1 MTTTQSSISSTS
13 PTPTVPSG
21 SGRVANI
28 VLDSFTEAGRH
39 VRIIP
44 RNIEVLIFATIQ
56 PVMFVLLFSFVFGG
70 SIQVPGYPDYDQYLM
85 PGIFAQTVVFG
96 SVFTS
101 VGLAEDLSKGLI
113 DRLRSLPIVQSSVLI
128 GRTLSD
134 LVRNIITFIAMLAV
148 AFVLGFRF
156 EGSLTSAAA
165 ATALL
170 LLFSYGLSWVQ
181 ALIGLSVGS
190 VEAANSAGFLWMFPM
205 TFVSSAFIDTR
216 NLQYAWLRTVAD
228 VNPFTQVTNAARALY
243 NGTDPGDA
251 VMWSLVWSIGLVVV
265 FAAIATRK
273 FKTSS
278 E

>member
-1 MTTTQSSISSTS
+1 MSRTNSSIRSAPT
-13 PTPTVPSG
+13 TPTVTRGPG
-21 SGRVANI
+21 HVAGI
-28 VLDSFTEAGRH
+28 ALDSFTEAGRH

-113 DRLRSLPIVQSSVLI
+113 DRLRSLPIAQSSVLI

-134 LVRNIITFIAMLAV
+134 LVRNLITFVTMLAV
-148 AFVLGFRF
+148 AFLLGFRF
-156 EGSLTSAAA
+156 EGSLMSAAA

-181 ALIGLSVGS
+181 ALIGLSVSS

-228 VNPFTQVTNAARALY
+228 VNPFTQLTNAARALY
-243 NGTDPGDA
+243 NGNDPGDA
-251 VMWSLVWSIGLVVV
+251 VMWSLLWSIGLIVV
-265 FAAIATRK
+265 FAALANRK
-273 FKTSS
+273 FKVSS
-278 E
+278 D